1 MDSVIEEIKQRLDI
15 VDVISSYIKLEKVG
29 ANYRALCP
37 FHSEKKPSFFV
48 SPARQ
53 IWHCFGAC
61 NEGGDIFKFVMKIEG
76 VEFGD
81 ALRILAKRAGV
92 ELKPRD
98 PALQTARKRLYDICE
113 IAAKFFEKQ
122 LSSTK
127 KGEKVKEYLYKR
139 GIKDESIYEWRLG
152 YAPDVKD
159 ALSKFLRS
167 RGFKEEEIIKAGL
180 AIRKDEG
187 GIYDRFRSRII
198 FPIFDLNS
206 QVIGFGG
213 RIFGKEDEVAKYMNI
228 PNTLLYDKSKVLY
241 GLNKSKMF
249 IRQEDNC
256 VLVEGYIDAIMSY
269 QAGVKN
275 VVAVSGTAL
284 TPFHLKILKRYT
296 NNLTTSFDM
305 DIAGNS
311 ATKRGI
317 DLAQKEEFNIKVVI
331 MPKGLDPADII
342 LQHPEDWEN
351 LVKSAKS
358 IMEFYFE
365 SAFSSHD
372 ANTAGGKREISNIL
386 IPVIVN
392 IPNKIEQ
399 SHWIGEL
406 SKKLGVSEQSIEEE
420 IKRQA
425 KKIEKESFLQEESS
439 ESSAEE
445 KSEYESKNR
454 REKIE
459 QRIFLIIFTFPE
471 FLETIQDSYNKLF
484 SPQGKTLCEN
494 LIKEKEEFL
503 KEPEKLKVP
512 SDSDIQ
518 GYFDYLW
525 LKKEIEQE
533 TLKDKQE
540 SEKELK
546 ALLNELKK
554 MSLRDELESISQEI
568 KKLEGEGNK
577 KEVEKLIQKFNEL
590 SQELLKLQQYG

>member
-15 VDVISSYIKLEKVG
+15 VDVISSYIKLEKAG

-98 PALQTARKRLYDICE
+98 PVLQTARKRLYDICE

-122 LSSTK
+122 LSSSK
-127 KGEKVKEYLYKR
+127 KGSEVKEYLYKR

-159 ALSKFLRS
+159 ALSKFLKS

-180 AIRKDEG
+180 AVRKDGE

-213 RIFGKEDEVAKYMNI
+213 RIFGKENEVAKYMNI

-269 QAGVKN
+269 QAGAKN

-284 TPFHLKILKRYT
+284 TPFHLRILKRYT

-317 DLAQKEEFNIKVVI
+317 DLAQKEEFNIRVVI

-351 LVKSAKS
+351 LVKSARS

-372 ANTAGGKREISNIL
+372 ASTAEGKKEISNIL
-386 IPVIVN
+386 IPVIAN

-406 SKKLGVSEQSIEEE
+406 SKKLGVPEKSIEEE
-420 IKRQA
+420 INRQA
-425 KKIEKESFLQEESS
+425 QKIEKENSLQEETFASSS
-439 ESSAEE
+439 E
-445 KSEYESKNR
+445 KGLEYESKSR
-454 REKIE
+454 KEKIE

-471 FLETIQDSYNKLF
+471 FLENIKDSYKKLF
-484 SPQGKTLCEN
+484 SLKGRTLCDN
-494 LIKEKEEFL
+494 LIKEKDEFL
-503 KEPEKLKVP
+503 KEPEKLKVA
-512 SDSDIQ
+512 SDVKDF
-518 GYFDYLW
+518 FDYLW
-525 LKKEIEQE
+525 LKKEIGQE
-533 TLKDKQE
+533 TLRDKKE
-540 SEKELK
+540 SERELK
-546 ALLNELKK
+546 ELLNELKK

-577 KEVEKLIQKFNEL
+577 NEVQKLVQKFNEL

>member
-15 VDVISSYIKLEKVG
+15 VDVISSYIKLEKAG

-98 PALQTARKRLYDICE
+98 PVLQTARKRLYDICE

-122 LSSTK
+122 LSSSK
-127 KGEKVKEYLYKR
+127 KGSEVKEYLYKR

-159 ALSKFLRS
+159 ALSKFLKS

-180 AIRKDEG
+180 AVRKDGE

-213 RIFGKEDEVAKYMNI
+213 RIFGKENEVAKYMNI

-269 QAGVKN
+269 QAGAKN

-284 TPFHLKILKRYT
+284 TPFHLRILKRYT

-317 DLAQKEEFNIKVVI
+317 DLAQKEEFNIRIVI

-351 LVKSAKS
+351 LVKSARS

-372 ANTAGGKREISNIL
+372 ASTAEGKKEISNIL
-386 IPVIVN
+386 IPVIAN

-406 SKKLGVSEQSIEEE
+406 SKKLGVPEKSIEEE
-420 IKRQA
+420 INRQA
-425 KKIEKESFLQEESS
+425 QKIEKENSLQEETFASSS
-439 ESSAEE
+439 E
-445 KSEYESKNR
+445 KGLEYESKSR
-454 REKIE
+454 KEKIE

-471 FLETIQDSYNKLF
+471 FLENIKDSYKKLF
-484 SPQGKTLCEN
+484 SLKGRTLCDN
-494 LIKEKEEFL
+494 LIKEKDEFL
-503 KEPEKLKVP
+503 KEPEKLKVA
-512 SDSDIQ
+512 SDVKDF
-518 GYFDYLW
+518 FDYLW
-525 LKKEIEQE
+525 LKKEIGQE
-533 TLKDKQE
+533 ILRDKKE
-540 SEKELK
+540 SERELK
-546 ALLNELKK
+546 ELLNELKK

-577 KEVEKLIQKFNEL
+577 NEVQKLVQKFNEL

>member
-98 PALQTARKRLYDICE
+98 PVLQTARKRLYDICE

-127 KGEKVKEYLYKR
+127 KGSKVKEYLHKR

-159 ALSKFLRS
+159 ALSRFLKS

-198 FPIFDLNS
+198 FPVFDLNS

-228 PNTLLYDKSKVLY
+228 PNTSLYDKSKVLY

-284 TPFHLKILKRYT
+284 TPFHLRILKRYT

-305 DIAGNS
+305 DVAGNS

-317 DLAQKEEFNIKVVI
+317 DLAQKEEFNIRVVI

-351 LVKSAKS
+351 LVRSAKS

-372 ANTAGGKREISNIL
+372 ASTAEGKREISNIL
-386 IPVIVN
+386 IPVIAN

-406 SKKLGVSEQSIEEE
+406 SKKLGVPEKSIEEE
-420 IKRQA
+420 INRQA
-425 KKIEKESFLQEESS
+425 QKTEKEDSLQEETSASS
-439 ESSAEE
+439 SKEG
-445 KSEYESKNR
+445 SEYESKSR

-471 FLETIQDSYNKLF
+471 FLENIEDSYKNLF
-484 SPQGKTLCEN
+484 SPKGTALCDN

-503 KEPEKLKVP
+503 KEPEKLTV
-512 SDSDIQ
+512 SSDIKDF
-518 GYFDYLW
+518 FDYLW

-533 TLKDKQE
+533 TLKDKKE
-540 SEKELK
+540 NEKELK
-546 ALLNELKK
+546 ELLNELKK
-554 MSLRDELESISQEI
+554 MTLRDELESISQEI
-568 KKLEGEGNK
+568 KKLEEEGNK
-577 KEVEKLIQKFNEL
+577 DEVQKLIQKFNEL
-590 SQELLKLQQYG
+590 SQELLKLQQYD

>member
-1 MDSVIEEIKQRLDI
+1 MDSIIDEIKNRLDI
-15 VDVISSYIKLEKVG
+15 VEVISSYIKLEKVG

-98 PALQTARKRLYDICE
+98 PVLQTARKRLYDICE

-127 KGEKVKEYLYKR
+127 KGSKVKEYLHKR

-152 YAPDVKD
+152 YAPDFKD
-159 ALSKFLRS
+159 ALSKFLKS

-305 DIAGNS
+305 DVAGNS

-317 DLAQKEEFNIKVVI
+317 NLAQKEEFNIRVVI

-342 LQHPEDWEN
+342 LQHPEDWKN

-372 ANTAGGKREISNIL
+372 ASTAEGKKEISNIL
-386 IPVIVN
+386 IPVIAN

-439 ESSAEE
+439 ESSADE
-445 KSEYESKNR
+445 KSEYESKSR

-471 FLETIQDSYNKLF
+471 FLETIQDSYKNLF
-484 SPQGKTLCEN
+484 SPKGTALCDN
-494 LIKEKEEFL
+494 LIKEKDEFL
-503 KEPEKLKVP
+503 KEPEKLKV
-512 SDSDIQ
+512 SSDIQ

-533 TLKDKQE
+533 TLKDKKE
-540 SEKELK
+540 NEKELK
-546 ALLNELKK
+546 ELLNELKK
-554 MSLRDELESISQEI
+554 MTLRDELESISQEI

-577 KEVEKLIQKFNEL
+577 EEVQKLIQKFNEL

>member
-1 MDSVIEEIKQRLDI
+1 MDSIIDEIKNRLDI
-15 VDVISSYIKLEKVG
+15 VEVISSYIKLEKVG

-98 PALQTARKRLYDICE
+98 PVLQTARKRLYDICE

-127 KGEKVKEYLYKR
+127 KGSKVKEYLHKR

-152 YAPDVKD
+152 YAPDFKD
-159 ALSKFLRS
+159 ALSKFLKS

-305 DIAGNS
+305 DVAGNS

-317 DLAQKEEFNIKVVI
+317 NLAQKEEFNIRVVI

-342 LQHPEDWEN
+342 LQHPEDWKN
-351 LVKSAKS
+351 LVKSAKT

-372 ANTAGGKREISNIL
+372 ASTAEGKKEISNIL
-386 IPVIVN
+386 IPVIAN

-439 ESSAEE
+439 ESSADE
-445 KSEYESKNR
+445 KSEYESKSR

-471 FLETIQDSYNKLF
+471 FLETIQDSYKNLF
-484 SPQGKTLCEN
+484 SPKGTALCDN
-494 LIKEKEEFL
+494 LIKEKDEFL
-503 KEPEKLKVP
+503 KEPEKLKV
-512 SDSDIQ
+512 SSDIQ

-533 TLKDKQE
+533 TLKDKKE
-540 SEKELK
+540 NEKELK
-546 ALLNELKK
+546 ELLNELKK
-554 MSLRDELESISQEI
+554 MTLRDELESISQEI

-577 KEVEKLIQKFNEL
+577 EEVQKLIQKFNEL

>member
-1 MDSVIEEIKQRLDI
+1 MDSIIDEIKNRLDI
-15 VDVISSYIKLEKVG
+15 VEVISSYIKLEKVG

-98 PALQTARKRLYDICE
+98 PVLQTARKRLYDICE

-127 KGEKVKEYLYKR
+127 KGSKVKEYLHKR

-152 YAPDVKD
+152 YAPDFKD
-159 ALSKFLRS
+159 ALSKFLKS

-305 DIAGNS
+305 DVAGNS

-317 DLAQKEEFNIKVVI
+317 NLAQKEEFNIRVVI

-342 LQHPEDWEN
+342 LQHPEDWKN
-351 LVKSAKS
+351 LVKSAKT

-372 ANTAGGKREISNIL
+372 ASTAEGKKEISNIL
-386 IPVIVN
+386 IPVIAN

-439 ESSAEE
+439 ESSADE
-445 KSEYESKNR
+445 KSEYESKSR

-471 FLETIQDSYNKLF
+471 FLETIQDSYKNLF
-484 SPQGKTLCEN
+484 SPKGTALCDS
-494 LIKEKEEFL
+494 LIKEKDEFL
-503 KEPEKLKVP
+503 KEPEKLKV
-512 SDSDIQ
+512 SSDIQ

-533 TLKDKQE
+533 TLKDKKE
-540 SEKELK
+540 NEKELK
-546 ALLNELKK
+546 ELLNELKK
-554 MSLRDELESISQEI
+554 MTLRDELESISQEI

-577 KEVEKLIQKFNEL
+577 EEVQKLIQKFNEL

>member
-1 MDSVIEEIKQRLDI
+1 MDSIIDEIKNRLDI
-15 VDVISSYIKLEKVG
+15 VEVISSYIKLEKVG

-98 PALQTARKRLYDICE
+98 PVLQTARKRLYDICE

-127 KGEKVKEYLYKR
+127 KGSKVKEYLHKR

-152 YAPDVKD
+152 YAPDFKD
-159 ALSKFLRS
+159 ALSKFLKS

-305 DIAGNS
+305 DVAGNS

-317 DLAQKEEFNIKVVI
+317 NLAQKEEFNIRVVI

-342 LQHPEDWEN
+342 LQHPEDWKN
-351 LVKSAKS
+351 LVKSAKT

-372 ANTAGGKREISNIL
+372 ASTAEGKKEISNIL
-386 IPVIVN
+386 IPVIAN

-439 ESSAEE
+439 ESSADE
-445 KSEYESKNR
+445 KSEYESKSR

-471 FLETIQDSYNKLF
+471 FLETIQDSYKNLF
-484 SPQGKTLCEN
+484 SPKGTALCDS
-494 LIKEKEEFL
+494 LIKEKDEFL
-503 KEPEKLKVP
+503 KEPEKLKV
-512 SDSDIQ
+512 SSDIQ

-533 TLKDKQE
+533 TLKDKKE
-540 SEKELK
+540 NEKELK
-546 ALLNELKK
+546 ELLNELKK
-554 MSLRDELESISQEI
+554 MTLRDELESISQEI

-577 KEVEKLIQKFNEL
+577 EEVQKLIQKFNDL

>member
-15 VDVISSYIKLEKVG
+15 VDVISSYIKLEKAG

-98 PALQTARKRLYDICE
+98 PVLQTARKRLYDICE
-113 IAAKFFEKQ
+113 IAAKFFGKQ
-122 LSSTK
+122 LSSSK
-127 KGEKVKEYLYKR
+127 KGSEVKEYLYKR

-159 ALSKFLRS
+159 ALSKFLKS

-180 AIRKDEG
+180 AVRKDGE

-213 RIFGKEDEVAKYMNI
+213 RIFGKENEVAKYMNI

-269 QAGVKN
+269 QAGAKN

-284 TPFHLKILKRYT
+284 TPFHLRILKRYT

-317 DLAQKEEFNIKVVI
+317 DLAQKEEFNIRVVI

-351 LVKSAKS
+351 LVKSARS

-372 ANTAGGKREISNIL
+372 ASTAEGKKEISNIL
-386 IPVIVN
+386 IPVIAN

-406 SKKLGVSEQSIEEE
+406 SKKLGVPEKSIEEE
-420 IKRQA
+420 INRQA
-425 KKIEKESFLQEESS
+425 QKIEKENSLQEETFASSS
-439 ESSAEE
+439 E
-445 KSEYESKNR
+445 KGLEYESKSR
-454 REKIE
+454 KEKIE

-471 FLETIQDSYNKLF
+471 FLENIKDSYKKLF
-484 SPQGKTLCEN
+484 SLKGRTLCDN
-494 LIKEKEEFL
+494 LIKEKDEFL
-503 KEPEKLKVP
+503 KEPEKLKVA
-512 SDSDIQ
+512 SDVKDF
-518 GYFDYLW
+518 FDYLW
-525 LKKEIEQE
+525 LKKEIGQE
-533 TLKDKQE
+533 TLRDKKE
-540 SEKELK
+540 SERELK
-546 ALLNELKK
+546 ELLNELKK

-577 KEVEKLIQKFNEL
+577 NEVQKLVQKFNEL

>member
-512 SDSDIQ
+512 SDIQ

>member
-15 VDVISSYIKLEKVG
+15 VDVISSYIKLEKAG

-98 PALQTARKRLYDICE
+98 PVLQTARKRLYDICE

-122 LSSTK
+122 LSSSK
-127 KGEKVKEYLYKR
+127 KGSEVKEYLYKR

-159 ALSKFLRS
+159 ALSKFLKS

-180 AIRKDEG
+180 AVRKDGE

-213 RIFGKEDEVAKYMNI
+213 RIFGKENEVAKYMNI

-269 QAGVKN
+269 QAGAKN

-284 TPFHLKILKRYT
+284 TPFHLRILKRYT

-317 DLAQKEEFNIKVVI
+317 DLAQKEEFNIRVVI

-351 LVKSAKS
+351 LVKSARS

-372 ANTAGGKREISNIL
+372 ASTAEGKKEISNIL
-386 IPVIVN
+386 IPVIAN

-406 SKKLGVSEQSIEEE
+406 SKKLGVPEKSIEEE
-420 IKRQA
+420 INRQA
-425 KKIEKESFLQEESS
+425 QKIEKENSLQEETFASSS
-439 ESSAEE
+439 E
-445 KSEYESKNR
+445 KGLEYESKSR
-454 REKIE
+454 KEKIE

-471 FLETIQDSYNKLF
+471 FLENIKDSYKKLF
-484 SPQGKTLCEN
+484 SLKGRTLCDN
-494 LIKEKEEFL
+494 LIKEKDEFL
-503 KEPEKLKVP
+503 KEPEKLKVA
-512 SDSDIQ
+512 SDVKDF
-518 GYFDYLW
+518 FDYLW
-525 LKKEIEQE
+525 LKKEIGRE
-533 TLKDKQE
+533 TLRDKKE
-540 SEKELK
+540 SERELK
-546 ALLNELKK
+546 ELLNELKK

-577 KEVEKLIQKFNEL
+577 NEVQKLVQKFNEL

>member
-15 VDVISSYIKLEKVG
+15 VDVISSYIKLEKAG

-98 PALQTARKRLYDICE
+98 PVLQTARKRLYDICE

-122 LSSTK
+122 LSSSK
-127 KGEKVKEYLYKR
+127 KGSEVKEYLYKR

-159 ALSKFLRS
+159 ALSKFLKS

-180 AIRKDEG
+180 AVRKDGE

-213 RIFGKEDEVAKYMNI
+213 RIFGKENEVAKYMNI

-269 QAGVKN
+269 QAGAKN

-284 TPFHLKILKRYT
+284 TPFHLRILKRYT

-317 DLAQKEEFNIKVVI
+317 DLAQKEEFNIRVVI

-351 LVKSAKS
+351 LVKSARS

-372 ANTAGGKREISNIL
+372 ASTAEGKKEISNIL
-386 IPVIVN
+386 IPVIAN

-406 SKKLGVSEQSIEEE
+406 SKKLGVPEKSIEEE
-420 IKRQA
+420 INRQA
-425 KKIEKESFLQEESS
+425 QKIEKENSLQEETFASSS
-439 ESSAEE
+439 E
-445 KSEYESKNR
+445 KGLEYESKSR
-454 REKIE
+454 KEKIE

-471 FLETIQDSYNKLF
+471 FLENIKDSYKKLF
-484 SPQGKTLCEN
+484 SLKGRTLCDN
-494 LIKEKEEFL
+494 LIKEKDEFL
-503 KEPEKLKVP
+503 KEPEKLKVA
-512 SDSDIQ
+512 SDVKDF
-518 GYFDYLW
+518 FDYLW
-525 LKKEIEQE
+525 FKKEIGRE
-533 TLKDKQE
+533 TLRDKKE
-540 SEKELK
+540 SERELK
-546 ALLNELKK
+546 ELLNELKK

-577 KEVEKLIQKFNEL
+577 NEVQKLVQKFNEL

>member
-81 ALRILAKRAGV
+81 ALRILARRAGV

-98 PALQTARKRLYDICE
+98 PILQTARKRLYDISE
-113 IAAKFFEKQ
+113 IATKFFEKQ
-122 LSSTK
+122 LHSSQ
-127 KGEKVKEYLYKR
+127 KGKKVKEYLHKR
-139 GIKDESIYEWRLG
+139 GISDESIYDWRLG

-159 ALSKFLRS
+159 ALLKFLKDK
-167 RGFKEEEIIKAGL
+167 GFKEDEIIKAGL
-180 AIRKDEG
+180 AIRKEEKG
-187 GIYDRFRSRII
+187 LYDRFRSRII

-213 RIFGKEDEVAKYMNI
+213 RIFGKEEEVAKYMNI

-317 DLAQKEEFNIKVVI
+317 DLAQKEEFNIRVVI
-331 MPKGLDPADII
+331 MPKDLDPADVI
-342 LQHPEDWEN
+342 LKHPEDWKT
-351 LVKSAKS
+351 LVSSAKS

-365 SAFSSHD
+365 SAFSRYN
-372 ANTAGGKREISNIL
+372 AQTADGKREIANIL
-386 IPVIVN
+386 IPIISN

-420 IKRQA
+420 IKRQVQKNKA
-425 KKIEKESFLQEESS
+425 ISQSSQETSEQETESELSTGFQP
-439 ESSAEE
+439 
-445 KSEYESKNR
+445 KNR
-454 REKIE
+454 QEKIE
-459 QRIFLIIFTFPE
+459 ERIFLIIFAFPE
-471 FLETIQDSYNKLF
+471 FLELIEETYAEALSQKAKLLYN
-484 SPQGKTLCEN
+484 N
-494 LIKEKEEFL
+494 LKKSKEKFL
-503 KEPEKLKVP
+503 KNPEKIKI
-512 SDSDIQ
+512 SSEIKDF
-518 GYFDYLW
+518 FDYLW
-525 LKKEIEQE
+525 LKKEVEEE
-533 TLKDKQE
+533 TLKDKNECQKELIE
-540 SEKELK
+540 SLKELK
-546 ALLNELKK
+546 KIFLKAQLK
-554 MSLRDELESISQEI
+554 DTSSQITAAEAEGDE
-568 KKLEGEGNK
+568 KKVQQL
-577 KEVEKLIQKFNEL
+577 VQKFNEL
-590 SQELLKLQQYG
+590 SQELLKLQ

>member
-98 PALQTARKRLYDICE
+98 PVLQTARKRLYDICE

-127 KGEKVKEYLYKR
+127 KGSKVKEYLHKR

-159 ALSKFLRS
+159 ALSKFLKS
-167 RGFKEEEIIKAGL
+167 RGYKEEEIIKSGL
-180 AIRKDEG
+180 AIRRDEG

-228 PNTLLYDKSKVLY
+228 PNTSLYDKSKVLY

-284 TPFHLKILKRYT
+284 TPFHLRILKRYT

-305 DIAGNS
+305 DVAGNS

-317 DLAQKEEFNIKVVI
+317 DLAQKEEFNIRVVI

-351 LVKSAKS
+351 LVRSAKS

-372 ANTAGGKREISNIL
+372 ASTAEGKREISNIL
-386 IPVIVN
+386 IPVIAN

-406 SKKLGVSEQSIEEE
+406 SKKLGVPEKSIEEE
-420 IKRQA
+420 INRQA
-425 KKIEKESFLQEESS
+425 QKIEKEDSLQEETSASS
-439 ESSAEE
+439 SKEG
-445 KSEYESKNR
+445 SEYESKSR

-471 FLETIQDSYNKLF
+471 FLENIEDSYKNLF
-484 SPQGKTLCEN
+484 SPKGTALCDN

-503 KEPEKLKVP
+503 KEPEKLTV
-512 SDSDIQ
+512 SSDIKDF
-518 GYFDYLW
+518 FDYLW

-533 TLKDKQE
+533 TLKDKKE
-540 SEKELK
+540 NEKELK
-546 ALLNELKK
+546 ELLNELKK
-554 MSLRDELESISQEI
+554 MTLRDELESISQEI
-568 KKLEGEGNK
+568 KKLEEEGNK
-577 KEVEKLIQKFNEL
+577 DEVQKLIQKFNEL
-590 SQELLKLQQYG
+590 SQELLKLQQYD